1 MRRRRRGYSQRV
13 ASDKELVRRL
23 LRRAGTTYAQ
33 EAGIRLR
40 NQPMPLFQLL
50 MLCLLA
56 SKPIDSTI
64 AARAAREL
72 FASGL
77 RTPHKIIKA
86 DRQTLID
93 ALDRAHYRRYDES
106 AASQLIDL
114 AQTAQTNYGG
124 DLRLLA
130 ERSGRDIVA
139 AGQALKTFTGLGD
152 VGVGIFLREV
162 QDVWPWARSTFDDR
176 ALNAARE
183 LGLPG
188 DPRELGALS
197 QGRNAQLA
205 AALVRYSAEAGIRE
219 RMAE

>member
-1 MRRRRRGYSQRV
+1 M

-56 SKPIDSTI
+56 SKPIDSAI

-72 FASGL
+72 FATGL
-77 RTPHKIIKA
+77 RTPHTVLKA

-93 ALDRAHYRRYDES
+93 ALGRADYRRYDES

-130 ERSGRDIVA
+130 ERGGRD
-139 AGQALKTFTGLGD
+139 
-152 VGVGIFLREV
+152 
-162 QDVWPWARSTFDDR
+162 
-176 ALNAARE
+176 
-183 LGLPG
+183 
-188 DPRELGALS
+188 
-197 QGRNAQLA
+197 LA
-205 AALVRYSAEAGIRE
+205 A
-219 RMAE
+219 

>member
-1 MRRRRRGYSQRV
+1 MVSH
-13 ASDKELVRRL
+13 KELVRRL

-56 SKPIDSTI
+56 SKPIDSAT

-72 FASGL
+72 YKSGL
-77 RTPHKIIKA
+77 RTPHKIIEA

-93 ALDRAHYRRYDES
+93 ALGRAHYRRYDES
-106 AASQLIDL
+106 ASSQLIEL
-114 AQTAQTNYGG
+114 AETAQTNYGG

-130 ERSGRDIVA
+130 ERSGRDISA
-139 AGQALKTFTGLGD
+139 ATEALKVFTGIGD
-152 VGVGIFLREV
+152 VGASIFLREV

-176 ALNAARE
+176 ALDAARE

-188 DPRELGALS
+188 DAGELGALS

-205 AALVRYSAEAGIRE
+205 AALVRYSADAGIRE

>member
-1 MRRRRRGYSQRV
+1 M

-56 SKPIDSTI
+56 SKPIDSAI

-72 FASGL
+72 FATGL
-77 RTPHKIIKA
+77 RTPHTVLKA

-93 ALDRAHYRRYDES
+93 ALGRADYRRYDES

-130 ERSGRDIVA
+130 ERGGRDLA
-139 AGQALKTFTGLGD
+139 AAAQALKTFTGLGD
-152 VGVGIFLREV
+152 VGASIFLREV

-205 AALVRYSAEAGIRE
+205 AALVRYAADAGIRE

>member
-56 SKPIDSTI
+56 SKPIDSAI

-72 FASGL
+72 FATGL
-77 RTPHKIIKA
+77 RTPHTVLKA

-93 ALDRAHYRRYDES
+93 ALGRADYRRYDES

-130 ERSGRDIVA
+130 ERGGRDLA
-139 AGQALKTFTGLGD
+139 AAAQALKTFTGLGD
-152 VGVGIFLREV
+152 VGASIFLREV

-205 AALVRYSAEAGIRE
+205 AALVRYAADAGIRE